1 MYVSVAPFSEPG
13 MLCLLARHLLSRTP
27 APPIASP
34 QALLC
39 LGILRWGIVARAPY
53 LIIGLA
59 PPSYVIRTTSPAL
72 SRCSLVRSL
81 GQVEALST
89 HEELPLPLLTELPRV
104 QSSRKPVCRRRN
116 LYALGSGK
124 SPIRTPLGMMSSTLL
139 HVRPGVHLPNSRRH
153 TPFERSASSSDERH
167 WAKTFSTTL
176 DTSSYTG
183 EWRTRIVPSRA
194 ATTTET
200 GVPPDGGANVSTLV
214 GGSTPEPTA

>member
-1 MYVSVAPFSEPG
+1 

-27 APPIASP
+27 GPTHSLSP
-34 QALLC
+34 SVVVFRDSKVGDSSKGTISHNRVGA
-39 LGILRWGIVARAPY
+39 
-53 LIIGLA
+53 
-59 PPSYVIRTTSPAL
+59 PSYVIRTTSPAL

-89 HEELPLPLLTELPRV
+89 HKELPLPLLTELPRV
-104 QSSRKPVCRRRN
+104 QSSRNPVCRRRN

-124 SPIRTPLGMMSSTLL
+124 SPIHTPLGMMSSTLL
-139 HVRPGVHLPNSRRH
+139 HVRPDVHPPNSRRH

-167 WAKTFSTTL
+167 WAKTSSTTL

-194 ATTTET
+194 AATTTET

-214 GGSTPEPTA
+214 EGSTPEPTAPE